1 MKNNNKDF
9 SFNNNAVVTNN
20 YMPLKREDYLESSNI
35 NMEIRKTDIMLVL
48 TINGTVSKEGIK
60 NTIIGE
66 ALFLDD
72 IKDINLSTLFKNL
85 NAININKINIYSIS
99 KLEVQE
105 GFNFSN
111 DHKEY
116 LYLELGIENFL
127 QILQVQNFLEFNK
140 YSLYIFRDMNYF
152 EIKNLIT
159 KIDDC
164 SVIIG
169 RGSSQKSHILS
180 PLELRLST
188 YLLAMFNFDYHQIFK
203 LNRFNS
209 LSKNQYLPT
218 KNKEYKLID
227 Q

>member
-1 MKNNNKDF
+1 
-9 SFNNNAVVTNN
+9 
-20 YMPLKREDYLESSNI
+20 
-35 NMEIRKTDIMLVL
+35 
-48 TINGTVSKEGIK
+48 
-60 NTIIGE
+60 
-66 ALFLDD
+66 
-72 IKDINLSTLFKNL
+72 
-85 NAININKINIYSIS
+85 
-99 KLEVQE
+99 LEVQE

-188 YLLAMFNFDYHQIFK
+188 YLLAMFNFDYNLIFQ
-203 LNRFNS
+203 LNMFNF
-209 LSKNQYLPT
+209 LSKDQYLPT
-218 KNKEYKLID
+218 KSKEYKLID
-227 Q
+227 QQ